1 MTTDDGDLYRVDGS
15 KVWLSPTAVEYAAAY
30 FGPGRA
36 GVQKMAEYLRL
47 RHQMQTAALTSPTA
61 PMSDF
66 SSYLAVPSGPQQ
78 EYEATGGE
86 EQGLPLQ
93 DDLVPDV
100 LGVTPDGVLSNVRPF
115 D

>member
-1 MTTDDGDLYRVDGS
+1 MINEDDLYRVEGS
-15 KVWLSPTAVEYAAAY
+15 KVWMSPTARQYAEQY
-30 FGPGRA
+30 FGPGKQ
-36 GVQKMAEYLRL
+36 GEIQMAQYLRL

-66 SSYLAVPSGPQQ
+66 SAYLGAPSGLPQ

-86 EQGLPLQ
+86 QQEQQLPPDMALPDDGLPIY
-93 DDLVPDV
+93 
-100 LGVTPDGVLSNVRPF
+100 RPL